1 MLEESCHRLNEQIKE
16 IKVNHI
22 KKEDELTEKI
32 RELKEDFK
40 TYEDKLEESNK

>member
-1 MLEESCHRLNEQIKE
+1 MLEESTHRLNEQIKE

-32 RELKEDFK
+32 RELKADLK
-40 TYEDKLEESNK
+40 MSEEKI

>member
-1 MLEESCHRLNEQIKE
+1 MLEESTHRLNEQIKE

-32 RELKEDFK
+32 RELKADLK
-40 TYEDKLEESNK
+40 MYEEKI